1 MTGIKE
7 EKGKDITMN
16 THKKIY
22 TCFPG
27 GKHKVLT
34 MSYDDGKLDDRRLVA
49 MFNQYG
55 IRGTF
60 NLNSGLSDDPN
71 RIPQSEWR
79 ELYQGHEIACHTKTH
94 PTMARCPITLAVREI
109 IEDREQ
115 LEQITEYPVR
125 GIAYPNGSSSK
136 EICDSLPS
144 LGIKYA
150 RVVGGHPDELMEDY
164 LTTPAFFGI
173 PEDFYHWVPT
183 CHHNHNLLKIGKTFA
198 ELTKRQYLYMLYV
211 WGHSFEFGRD
221 DNWEVMEEF
230 CKIAGGRDDI
240 WYATNI
246 EIVDYLED
254 AKRLRFMA
262 DGSKVYNPNA
272 QSIWI
277 SVEDAP
283 AVEIPGG
290 MTVTL

>member
-1 MTGIKE
+1 MSTY
-7 EKGKDITMN
+7 
-16 THKKIY
+16 KKIY
-22 TCFPG
+22 TCFPE

-55 IRGTF
+55 IKGTF
-60 NLNSGLSDDPN
+60 NLNSNLLMDEN

-79 ELYQGHEIACHTKTH
+79 ELYEGHEIACHTQTH

-109 IEDREQ
+109 LEDRER
-115 LEQITEYPVR
+115 LEQITGYPVR
-125 GIAYPNGSSSK
+125 GLAYPNGSSTR
-136 EICDSLPS
+136 EIKDALAS

-150 RVVGGHPDELMEDY
+150 RGVISQNESWKDNY
-164 LTTPAFFGI
+164 LTTPAYFGI
-173 PEDFYHWVPT
+173 PEDFYQWVPT
-183 CHHNHNLLKIGKTFA
+183 CHHNQNLIEIAKTFT
-198 ELTKRQYLYMLYV
+198 ELTKRQYLYMMYV
-211 WGHSFEFGRD
+211 WGHSFEFSRD

-230 CKIAGGRDDI
+230 CKLVGHREDI
-240 WYATNI
+240 WYASNI

-277 SVEDAP
+277 SVEDMP
-283 AVEIPGG
+283 AIEVKGG
-290 MTVTL
+290 TTVVL